1 MNEFK
6 IDTNS
11 VDDFVRT
18 LSQAFSRNLAA
29 VPKRRR
35 GEVGLVNLRL
45 RDYPSQLRE
54 DDFGFAL
61 VLYDLHHVDKVF
73 RRAHN
78 AHVIIRATKPERR
91 HGKTQEISAVK
102 RTLGIRT
109 FQTVGSGIIPHNH
122 VLAFCRR
129 HGDHIMQLQLR
140 GGDDIGIT
148 SSSIRFR
155 WVSNDLEE
163 MLPRFRTF
171 ALLVDE
177 MTDSP
182 GPQPLLFTREWL
194 LKSTQRLEPTNSK
207 ALHSFGGTLNRS
219 INCPH
224 CGSRTNLMAHVDLA
238 DPALPRT
245 RLSRIRLPVFWC
257 LNCREWDP
265 TFFDIAG
272 PAPKPLDDHARKPKV
287 KEAKAVKT
295 ICPRA
300 ESCSHRFHPERKQ
313 AGEAK
318 LAARQPGF
326 KWKTALTVPRVKSRW
341 HLSSSWRAIH
351 ILSLMTWGCFT
362 YSPVQ
367 AAGSAL
373 VWCNLINA
381 RDTTIYLTSNV
392 VRNAASRSGVCTS
405 TVRSRSNR

>member
-287 KEAKAVKT
+287 KRSKGGEDDLPTCRVVLAPLPSGKKAGRRSKIGGAPTWVQMEDRVD
-295 ICPRA
+295 CPA
-300 ESCSHRFHPERKQ
+300 CEKPMAFVLQLASNSHFEFDDMGLLYLF
-313 AGEAK
+313 AC
-318 LAARQPGF
+318 PGCRIS
-326 KWKTALTVPRVKSRW
+326 A
-341 HLSSSWRAIH
+341 
-351 ILSLMTWGCFT
+351 SL
-362 YSPVQ
+362 VQ
-367 AAGSAL
+367 SH
-373 VWCNLINA
+373 
-381 RDTTIYLTSNV
+381 
-392 VRNAASRSGVCTS
+392 
-405 TVRSRSNR
+405 